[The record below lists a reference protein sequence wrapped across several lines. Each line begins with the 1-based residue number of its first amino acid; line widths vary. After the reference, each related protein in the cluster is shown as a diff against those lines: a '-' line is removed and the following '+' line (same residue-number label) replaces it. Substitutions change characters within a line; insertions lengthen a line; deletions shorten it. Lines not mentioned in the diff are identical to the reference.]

1 MPPSTAPVPDISM
14 TLALSLINA
23 SVPPVLLLDGELGI
37 VAASQSFLEDFN
49 IDANAIPGSR
59 LADLG
64 AGEWNVPQLWSLLK
78 ATAYG
83 KADIRAYEMDLAPAN
98 RPPRHLIF
106 HARRLDPGPGQGV
119 RLLLTIT
126 DVTIPRAEDRR
137 KDALIRENALLYQE
151 VQHRVANSLQIIASV
166 LMQGVRTVGSDE
178 SRSHLRD
185 AHQRILSVA
194 AVQRH
199 LAGSATGDVELLAYF
214 TDLCRSIGDSMIRDH
229 NQLTLRVS
237 VDDSIA
243 SSGMSVSLG
252 LIVTE
257 LVINGLKHAF
267 PGDRNGD
274 IVVDYRAQG
283 GGWILSVTDNGVGMP
298 SCPGKV
304 KPGLGTGIIQALAG
318 QLGARI
324 EITDARPGT
333 RVAIVCLLTPDS
345 VPNKSADGS

>member
-1 MPPSTAPVPDISM
+1 MPTSTVPVPVPDISM
-14 TLALSLINA
+14 SLALSLINA
-23 SVPPVLLLDGELGI
+23 SVAPVLLLDGELEV
-37 VAASQSFLEDFN
+37 VAASQSFLEDFD
-49 IDANAIPGSR
+49 IDPNAIPGCR

-64 AGEWNVPQLWSLLK
+64 AGEWNVPQLWSLLR

-83 KADIRAYEMDLAPAN
+83 KADIRAYEMDLVLAD
-98 RPPRHLIF
+98 RPPKHLIF
-106 HARRLDPGPGQGV
+106 HARRLSPGPDQGV

-126 DVTIPRAEDRR
+126 DVTIPRAKDRQ
-137 KDALIRENALLYQE
+137 KDELIRQNALLYQE

-199 LAGSATGDVELLAYF
+199 LAGSTTGDVELRAYF

-229 NQLTLRVS
+229 NQLALTVS

-267 PGDRNGD
+267 PDDRNGD
-274 IVVDYRAQG
+274 IVVDYHARG
-283 GGWILSVTDNGVGMP
+283 DGWILSVTDNGVGMP
-298 SCPGKV
+298 SGSQTV

-318 QLGARI
+318 QLGARV
-324 EITDARPGT
+324 ELADARPGT
-333 RVAIVCLLTPDS
+333 RVSIICLP
-345 VPNKSADGS
+345 